1 MKKIFS
7 LLIVMLLCFN
17 FVGCGKEEPK
27 DPVENPSIDENGEST
42 KDSPAVNLDSDAT
55 ISYKQNTSVSS
66 VLIKYNYFKEKKLNY
81 TCYEYR
87 FETLDEANKF
97 YDEKKVLDSKEVVVT
112 ITDETVFILYINP
125 DDKGASYDSILNKA
139 KSDKAISDIAEY

>member
-1 MKKIFS
+1 MKKNLKKFFVLS
-7 LLIVMLLCFN
+7 FLTVLLSACAATEDTIS
-17 FVGCGKEEPK
+17 EQ
-27 DPVENPSIDENGEST
+27 PVEQLYMQG
-42 KDSPAVNLDSDAT
+42 
-55 ISYKQNTSVSS
+55 
-66 VLIKYNYFKEKKLNY
+66 YNYFKEKKLNY